1 MANDGQQSDEKTN
14 ISFSLSTLFIAQELS
29 DEERRK
35 KSAREVQQEL
45 FANLRKIRENIPRSR
60 EISET
65 VLDETKGGP
74 CEKLLPARDENGKLF
89 TDYELRM
96 KVRMNLDDLTSW
108 LAVKEAFCSGMENP
122 KKLERCHKMAEKL
135 HFIEEED
142 EEVED
147 DEDENEVGFST
158 RSNFVDSLFGGDN
171 ERKQPITSGDDE
183 DGEAGSRE
191 SISVSPQQK
200 NEYRKKGLNKIFS
213 NRRKKNVEKK
223 SSEDELDDALL
234 EAAAARKKS
243 DIELLVQ
250 ARRSLDVERLSSNS
264 AASSGEL
271 QQPPPFFKRSSTTSA
286 NGININI
293 VDKTVINEKIRK
305 SISGQQKMADLSAK
319 NNHQLQRSKTTT
331 SPNGIDIVRKTLL
344 IFNDDSSKSGKLVKK
359 QKQAKRKMDK
369 LHNGQK
375 NENETEDRSRNLLTE
390 PSNAKSKQQIVPTK
404 EELTENN
411 DKRSSS
417 SSTRNRWPNNFFKGR
432 NSSDSI
438 NTKPKHIPNENETED
453 RSRNLLT
460 APQKAKSKQQIK
472 PNNDNGSSSNRW
484 PNTFI
489 KGRKSSEVT
498 NIVKPKHIPDEN
510 GTEDRSR
517 NLLIAPAKSKSMQ
530 QLVPTKEASLTQNN
544 DSGSSSNRWPYKIFK
559 GRHSL
564 DAKRPELTLNDRL
577 NGMQRY
583 AKLRNRNGLS
593 MVQRSSSTGA
603 KMFVKEQKLPVCNA
617 RWEIIRHGLYIL
629 NDDHLKENFL
639 RRFRRVNCAL
649 QLIILQHAML
659 ETKYYQFCNVY
670 SNENC
675 IKIIKTRETVLSRYQ
690 ECFLKEKEQLT
701 KMIERLFAEQL
712 GDQFAKALVELRDKV
727 IAHWSWLYEQDV
739 QKF

>member
-417 SSTRNRWPNNFFKGR
+417 STRNRWPNNFFKGR

-460 APQKAKSKQQIK
+460 APQKAKSKQHIK
-472 PNNDNGSSSNRW
+472 PNNDNGSSSSNRW

-489 KGRKSSEVT
+489 KGRKSSELT
-498 NIVKPKHIPDEN
+498 NIVKPKHISDEN

-617 RWEIIRHGLYIL
+617 RWEIIRQGLYIL

-659 ETKYYQFCNVY
+659 DTKYYQFCNVY
-670 SNENC
+670 SNE
-675 IKIIKTRETVLSRYQ
+675 
-690 ECFLKEKEQLT
+690 
-701 KMIERLFAEQL
+701 L

-727 IAHWSWLYEQDV
+727 IAHWSWLYEQDI